1 MLRGTTEL
9 SLWADGRCLY
19 KLKLVAATYPSFD
32 SPNCNTPYCTQLQYT
47 QLLYS
52 KATMLS
58 SSNAMRTGI
67 LRSGRLAT
75 QRTALLAR
83 SATAQIQ
90 TTRRNFSSSQR
101 TLCASCAT
109 SGGQSCARHNP
120 NSRASAGNITT
131 SFSPNSSL
139 GKTAAY
145 ATAASP
151 VIPNEQWAQVLEER
165 GGGKLKSTMGWTRDS
180 DANSC
185 SI

>member
-9 SLWADGRCLY
+9 SLWADRRFCY
-19 KLKLVAATYPSFD
+19 KLKHVAAIHPRFD
-32 SPNCNTPYCTQLQYT
+32 SPNCSTPYYTQLQQI

-52 KATMLS
+52 KSTMLS
-58 SSNAMRTGI
+58 SSNVMRTGI
-67 LRSGRLAT
+67 LRTGRLAT
-75 QRTALLAR
+75 RNTALLAR

-131 SFSPNSSL
+131 SFSANSSL

-165 GGGKLKSTMGWTRDS
+165 GGGKLAIISYGMKKRL
-180 DANSC
+180 
-185 SI
+185 